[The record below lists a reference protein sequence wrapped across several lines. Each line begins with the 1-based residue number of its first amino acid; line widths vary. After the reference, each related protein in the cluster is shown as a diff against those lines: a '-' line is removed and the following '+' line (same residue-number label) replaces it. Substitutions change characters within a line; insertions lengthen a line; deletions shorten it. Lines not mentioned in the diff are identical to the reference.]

1 MGPKRLTKADV
12 GYLDPVMNFNEMW
25 KIQNLHDWTGDKT
38 KSTLKDSK
46 SYLQNCAKPLGK
58 CKSVKTVYWSMTI

>member
-25 KIQNLHDWTGDKT
+25 KIQNLHDWTGDK
-38 KSTLKDSK
+38 
-46 SYLQNCAKPLGK
+46 QNLL
-58 CKSVKTVYWSMTI
+58 